1 MKLFLILQDEKHDEQ
16 ESDEQIFLVGRHPH
30 CHITR
35 KHPSISRFHL
45 RIHSNPSLRMVSVVD
60 LVSGKIR
67 QTLIYL
73 LILHRL
79 FVIEFVLIVNGTW
92 VSGRR
97 IEPGVRVVLKEGDTL
112 KIGSGT
118 VYKLHWV
125 DEQFLF
131 LPTVCTT
138 KERDG
143 EPFNA
148 DTEVEHSSPCKTGN
162 GDVEP
167 FSPSPLFLFRPH
179 LLPQKVYLI
188 MTMRTRIPMLVTFM
202 RAVPLMTFLLI
213 HL

>member
-30 CHITR
+30 CHITL
-35 KHPSISRFHL
+35 KHPSINRFHL

-60 LVSGKIR
+60 LASGKIR

-97 IEPGVRVVLKEGDTL
+97 IEPGVHVVLKEGDTL
-112 KIGSGT
+112 KIGSAT
-118 VYKLHWV
+118 VYMLHWV
-125 DEQFLF
+125 DEQVLF

-148 DTEVEHSSPCKTGN
+148 DTEVEHSGPCKN
-162 GDVEP
+162 EM
-167 FSPSPLFLFRPH
+167 
-179 LLPQKVYLI
+179 I
-188 MTMRTRIPMLVTFM
+188 
-202 RAVPLMTFLLI
+202 
-213 HL
+213 